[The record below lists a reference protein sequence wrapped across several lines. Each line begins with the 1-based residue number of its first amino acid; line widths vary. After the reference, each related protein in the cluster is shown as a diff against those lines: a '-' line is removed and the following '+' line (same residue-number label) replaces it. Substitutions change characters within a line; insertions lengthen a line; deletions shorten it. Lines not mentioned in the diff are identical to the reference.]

1 MTEYTREITPINPNA
16 APRVQAPTNSLGAD
30 IANAVGTGLQAYAM
44 FENRARENQ
53 ANELVESLTGME
65 VELTNQGLSRTEVL
79 TRLDKKIKEMSP
91 DASSASFLRQSLA
104 QRRGG
109 FVRNQIVKEEQNE
122 ELQRQQMIEGEF
134 QTALS
139 NAPEFYG
146 IVKRNADG
154 TVDEQEKLRIID
166 RFGQRQLD
174 LAEAQRLDQISKEQ
188 IAQGGEDVING
199 VVNLATGL
207 QKRIDTSLRPLAD
220 QYISTVN
227 GMTVSSPENQQ
238 MLMEA
243 NSEFQNTLNIFT
255 QQVESEYNSALSGLS
270 DEKAS
275 ELLRQRRDDALAQIN
290 RIKENLSTD
299 DLNQAKKNAQM
310 LEMMETNLKIT
321 GLENF
326 GYTSLLQ
333 EIAPQSA
340 TLVVQ
345 SLYAKRPE
353 MFSRAEQ
360 ELIVGLNGKTDAQIA
375 GDAIKNFA
383 SFYQNNDTT
392 KVDDD
397 TLEAFY
403 DYSKKV
409 ISGPALTRDLS
420 DMEVDK
426 VSGGLV
432 GILAEA
438 AATDDPTQI
447 QEASKL
453 LNSDNFKVF
462 MDQLPEER
470 RAQMGRYING
480 FNQEVLIDRT
490 DGLLK
495 QLDMQSESF
504 DIEYDATQGKFVLG
518 DVVKET
524 LPAGSLGFNVT
535 RKNIAKKAVERANR
549 YMDNIR
555 ENAQY
560 ETRVQDGDVLVDS
573 MLSLHLPESIKVR
586 GKLNVPEAQEGTEQ
600 PAVDEETMKSNEQII
615 RELREEVLSLNQ
627 RLVGSG
633 V

>member
-79 TRLDKKIKEMSP
+79 SRLDKKIKEMSP

-174 LAEAQRLDQISKEQ
+174 LAEAQRRQQLAQEQ

-360 ELIVGLNGKTDAQIA
+360 ELIVGLNGKTDSQLT

-383 SFYQNNDTT
+383 SFYENNDTT
-392 KVDDD
+392 KADDV
-397 TLEAFY
+397 TLSAFY

-470 RAQMGRYING
+470 KAQMGRYING

-490 DGLLK
+490 DGLLR
-495 QLDMQSESF
+495 QLDMQTESF

-586 GKLNVPEAQEGTEQ
+586 GKLNVPEAQERTEQ
-600 PAVDEETMKSNEQII
+600 PAVDEETLKSNEQII